1 MQSSLSDKW
10 KVSSSMPYMVCI
22 QCFIDTGPAAVTNL
36 TGTGTGRKCIVVG
49 MDSTLTCTYTGV
61 PTPTPLWYRG
71 TGDDRVDIPLSD
83 RDYVVTQTS
92 ATQITELIIRNV
104 ASEDAGIYGC
114 EATNSVN
121 GSTSSNS
128 VEVEFVICSK

>member
-1 MQSSLSDKW
+1 MY
-10 KVSSSMPYMVCI
+10 V
-22 QCFIDTGPAAVTNL
+22 QCFTDTEPAAVTSL
-36 TGTGTGRKCIVVG
+36 TGTGTGGKCIILG

-83 RDYVVTQTS
+83 ADYIVTQTS
-92 ATQITELIIRNV
+92 ATQTTELTIRNV

-114 EATNSVN
+114 EATNLVN
-121 GSTSSNS
+121 DNTSTSSL
-128 VEVEFVICSK
+128 EMEFMICSKQPIANSYIVN

>member
-1 MQSSLSDKW
+1 M
-10 KVSSSMPYMVCI
+10 YMCNV
-22 QCFIDTGPAAVTNL
+22 FVDTEPATVTNL
-36 TGTGTGRKCIVVG
+36 TGTGTGGKCIVLG

-61 PTPTPLWYRG
+61 PTPTPLWFRG
-71 TGDDRVDIPLSD
+71 TGDNRVDIPLSD
-83 RDYVVTQTS
+83 AEYVVTQTS
-92 ATQITELIIRNV
+92 ATQTTELTIRNV

-128 VEVEFVICSK
+128 VEGEFVICSK

>member
-1 MQSSLSDKW
+1 
-10 KVSSSMPYMVCI
+10 MPYMVCI
-22 QCFIDTGPAAVTNL
+22 QRFIDTGPAAVTNL
-36 TGTGTGRKCIVVG
+36 TGTGTGRKCIAVG

-71 TGDDRVDIPLSD
+71 TGDDRVDIPVSD
-83 RDYVVTQTS
+83 IKYVVTHGSGT
-92 ATQITELIIRNV
+92 TELIIRSV

-121 GSTSSNS
+121 GTTSSNS
-128 VEVEFVICSK
+128 LEIDFVICCK